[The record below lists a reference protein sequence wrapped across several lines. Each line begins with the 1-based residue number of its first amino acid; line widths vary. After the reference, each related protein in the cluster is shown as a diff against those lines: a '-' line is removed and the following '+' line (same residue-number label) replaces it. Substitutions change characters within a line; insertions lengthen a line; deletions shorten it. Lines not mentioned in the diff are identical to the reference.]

1 MLGSKF
7 SPHERKPMNL
17 PRFYAVAQVES
28 TFLRLEVC
36 SNNLADF
43 SLKKARSKPLA
54 TKPTRR
60 SSNAA

>member
-1 MLGSKF
+1 
-7 SPHERKPMNL
+7 MNL